1 MIIDVDAAYL
11 HYCVHVE
18 NISKSKF
25 LGLVGLS
32 PQTANNY
39 QNSLS
44 RQKVLQAA
52 YDIKELT
59 GLSLDKIIKPKKS

>member
-1 MIIDVDAAYL
+1 MIIDVDAAHL
-11 HYCVHVE
+11 HYCAKVE
-18 NISKSKF
+18 EISKSKF
-25 LGLVGLS
+25 LELIGLS

-59 GLSLDKIIKPKKS
+59 GLPLDKIIKPSKS